1 MIMDHQLIL
10 VLLCLIWF
18 NDLNFIRK
26 FWQENFAISN
36 YYCSW
41 YQLFCL
47 YFSSSLPVFF
57 SFFFLIWIVN
67 YGIIH
72 DKYYSNFFSNYLH
85 VVPHLRREGND
96 SLNDETFG
104 SSDSTSEDRAEEERK
119 RIGICFLI
127 LEFFCKHQ
135 IKFNIIFMFLSP
147 ALFSQT
153 HDLIDYFAGIYTI
166 WPLEAL
172 HLHFHLLK
180 LTLLHLSFSL
190 VILEFNIPKLIW
202 EQQYTGTI
210 TSHFYFQSFNRSYF
224 CIAVL
229 CKYFFL
235 LWLSLLHKI

>member
-1 MIMDHQLIL
+1 MQFQTIIALGINYFVYIFH
-10 VLLCLIWF
+10 LL
-18 NDLNFIRK
+18 
-26 FWQENFAISN
+26 
-36 YYCSW
+36 Y
-41 YQLFCL
+41 LFYL
-47 YFSSSLPVFF
+47 L
-57 SFFFLIWIVN
+57 FFLIWIVN

-135 IKFNIIFMFLSP
+135 IKFNIIFMFLSA
-147 ALFSQT
+147 ALFGQT

-180 LTLLHLSFSL
+180 LTLLCLSFSL
-190 VILEFNIPKLIW
+190 VILELNRPKLIW
-202 EQQYTGTI
+202 EQQYTGTV
-210 TSHFYFQSFNRSYF
+210 TSHFYFQSFNRSHF

-229 CKYFFL
+229 FKHFFFTL
-235 LWLSLLHKI
+235 IKLAA